1 MTYRGRTNFRKPTRT
16 KIGQKI
22 ALMQCILHRDSFTDA
37 DIESLA
43 RGYGHSEDDV
53 RAMVAEEM
61 TRRGARYQGAVN
73 GAA

>member
-1 MTYRGRTNFRKPTRT
+1 MSGYRFKSAGGFRKPTRT

-22 ALMQCILHRDSFTDA
+22 ALMQCILHRETFTDR

-43 RGYGHSEDDV
+43 RGYGQSEDDV

-61 TRRGARYQGAVN
+61 ARRGARHV